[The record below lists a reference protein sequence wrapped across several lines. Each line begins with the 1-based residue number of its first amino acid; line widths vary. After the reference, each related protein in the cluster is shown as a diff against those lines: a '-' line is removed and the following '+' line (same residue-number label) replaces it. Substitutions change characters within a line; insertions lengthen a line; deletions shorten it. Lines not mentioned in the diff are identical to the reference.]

1 MIKRVLIVAA
11 IATSTVF
18 FNGCASRNAEHSKVS
33 NLADDARITT
43 QIKAKYA
50 ESPVVRALVIRVDTD
65 NGNVTLAGNAK
76 SSEEKAAAESI
87 ARSVSGVRSVK
98 NNIVVQP

>member
-1 MIKRVLIVAA
+1 MIKRLFVIAA
-11 IATSTVF
+11 IATSTAF
-18 FNGCASRNAEHSKVS
+18 FTGCASRNAEHSKVS

-65 NGNVTLAGNAK
+65 NGHVTLSGNAK
-76 SSEEKAAAESI
+76 NSEEKIAAESI

-98 NNIVVQP
+98 NNIVIQP